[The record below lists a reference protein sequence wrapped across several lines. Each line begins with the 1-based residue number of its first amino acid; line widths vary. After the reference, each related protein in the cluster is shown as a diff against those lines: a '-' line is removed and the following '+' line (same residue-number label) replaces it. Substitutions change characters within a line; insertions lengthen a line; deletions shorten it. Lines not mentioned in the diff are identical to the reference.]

1 MDVDVGADCAD
12 VLDVAG
18 TRPECEPI
26 QNVNG
31 AIQFCVPAG
40 IRHEPRLIK

>member
-1 MDVDVGADCAD
+1 MDVAFGTDRAD

-18 TRPECEPI
+18 TRPECEPV